1 VRYGRDVSE
10 TGDLLELLHLAGS
23 RYRTLRAEFDTCVR
37 PDVLHRAGAAA
48 FARGPRRTRTRRSGS
63 SSGVLSS
70 GAPEDETE
78 PQRGW
83 LRVWVERPDRFREES
98 GDEDEAG
105 TLVRDGQ
112 LWWDEDPFRGIST
125 NADDDEPAM
134 SISYGESEILLDPAG
149 LSGLVIL
156 GPRGS
161 AERAGRRVLRAH
173 AVPRAGLR
181 GERGPSPIWM
191 CGDDFEFEVDAE
203 KGVLLYVEARFEGT
217 AFSTIAATFVAYD
230 EQIAPETF
238 VFER

>member
-1 VRYGRDVSE
+1 VSE
-10 TGDLLELLHLAGS
+10 IGDLLELLHLAGS

-37 PDVLHRAGAAA
+37 PDVLHRAGAVA

-63 SSGVLSS
+63 SSGVLFSR
-70 GAPEDETE
+70 APEEGAE
-78 PQRGW
+78 AQRGW
-83 LRVWVERPDRFREES
+83 LRVWVERPDRIREES
-98 GDEDEAG
+98 GDQDERA
-105 TLVRDGQ
+105 TLVRDGR

-125 NADDDEPAM
+125 NANDDEPAM

-149 LSGLVIL
+149 LSALVIL

-161 AERAGRRVLRAH
+161 GERAGRRVLRAH
-173 AVPRAGLR
+173 AVPRAGAR

-217 AFSTIAATFVAYD
+217 AFSTIAATSIAFD
-230 EQIAPETF
+230 EEIPPETF